1 MNTTYRLKQ
10 HRLHIAVAVALM
22 LPTLSLADDSD
33 PNARIQQLEKM
44 MQQMQ
49 QQRAEQ
55 DQQLQALSKELM
67 AVQEQLAQAREGKIA
82 EKGKSTGSPVYA
94 AFKDGVIFED
104 ASGNWQ
110 LAINGRIQADYRA
123 FSPDESAADT
133 FSLRRAR
140 LGGTMTFYKDF
151 VARIEGED

>member
-67 AVQEQLAQAREGKIA
+67 AVQ
-82 EKGKSTGSPVYA
+82 
-94 AFKDGVIFED
+94 
-104 ASGNWQ
+104 
-110 LAINGRIQADYRA
+110 
-123 FSPDESAADT
+123 
-133 FSLRRAR
+133 
-140 LGGTMTFYKDF
+140 
-151 VARIEGED
+151 